1 MKILVTYQSKSGFT
15 EKYAQWISQELSCEM
30 KAAEEVTAQE
40 ATAYELVIHG
50 GWLMAGSIN
59 GLEKIRK
66 MNPKK
71 LVVFGVGLAENGSM
85 DEAVKKR
92 NHLENTPFFY
102 MQGGAN
108 PEKLGLF
115 SKLVV
120 RIATKKPLT
129 FLDLSKQE
137 YTDGLIQYVRQ
148 MDIPAGN

>member
-15 EKYAQWISQELSCEM
+15 KKYAEWISQELSCEM
-30 KAAEEVTAQE
+30 KPAEEVTEQKVSE
-40 ATAYELVIHG
+40 YDLVIHG

-66 MNPKK
+66 MNPQK

-85 DEAVKKR
+85 DQAVKKR
-92 NHLENTPFFY
+92 NRLENIPFFY

-108 PEKLGLF
+108 PDRLGLF

-120 RIATKKPLT
+120 RIATKKPLQ
-129 FLDLSKQE
+129 FMDLSKRE
-137 YTDGLIQYVRQ
+137 YTDSLIQYVRQ
-148 MDIPAGN
+148 AS